1 MEVKAPADITMK
13 LDKTD
18 ADKKT
23 DVTISYIKTLD
34 VKTPTQVEK
43 GVDIALPATGT
54 YYAGDIKGSKTEG
67 VDVTYTAV
75 SKGITVSGTTLKVP
89 TSYKGTDVTIRAA
102 YNGVKKILPFR

>member
-34 VKTPTQVEK
+34 VKTPAQVEK

-54 YYAGDIKGSKTEG
+54 YYAGDEQGSKTEG

-75 SKGITVSGTTLKVP
+75 SKGITVSDTTLKVP